1 MFTALYIGFLGL
13 VFSSYF
19 MFLIESEAIVNNM
32 PSSEFTTY
40 ADALWWGVVSNDINF
55 YDTQIFNYSTLG
67 GMLKLSLKKVY
78 LIPLRSSKSC
88 LCCIVKTE

>member
-40 ADALWWGVVSNDINF
+40 ADALWWGVVSNYIHFLSDIL
-55 YDTQIFNYSTLG
+55 ILNYSTVNV
-67 GMLKLSLKKVY
+67 MLKPALKY
-78 LIPLRSSKSC
+78 I
-88 LCCIVKTE
+88 